1 MPKVSEQ
8 ISKANATSQG
18 RTDANLAN
26 DAINLGGLPAN
37 DYATKKYV
45 QDYHDGKEE
54 TLKQYIDSQDASVLE
69 QAKEYTN
76 SQIRNQDFSDFAK
89 VTDVQALD
97 TKLSG
102 ELEEGLNAQKSYTD
116 QKTEQIVKDVNAN
129 FQDVEN
135 SIETLNGNMN
145 NLFQSVSNGK
155 SQIAGAITDKGVP
168 TSASDSYSTMASNIR
183 AIPQT
188 GGGSTDPNYVNT
200 SDATATA
207 NDILNGKTAYVK
219 GQKVYGNL
227 IYTKE
232 NNYEINPDNPY
243 PEKAEVELIYGE
255 SQDLAINK
263 VTHSSTTN
271 DIYDISSDKNLL
283 IYYDDTDQKIKC
295 LFKGINQLGEQAY
308 VRKVNSTGETVSPEY
323 TFEDLGISD
332 VENYNLEKIKFSIM
346 NTKESES
353 AYECRVAF
361 LFIKNVITEESEP
374 VYKCFI
380 FKVLTSNGYI
390 KTENETFDVGESESG
405 TIINVLAISKWK
417 IISDTKE
424 TNYYNSDK
432 DLVWSSDSF
441 TLAIVAYASNGYFYE
456 IYQFSD
462 FYSETNYTDENVIQ
476 KKLSAT
482 IPKGWSGQYFYC
494 RFASNDRLFWVTW
507 HSSYGSSQTCINRI
521 NVYVFNSDMVVLN
534 SYISSARDNSGIN
547 EDPYCFTNDGLYMYS
562 GSTGKI
568 YSCNI
573 NYETGEIQTGESFS
587 LGFSNSLKNITFS
600 KDRNFLFLIL
610 INNDVYM
617 YSVDYE
623 NKTSK
628 QLNYF
633 EKANI
638 KIMSDLRTFEMPNIE
653 TMIETVSDKKN
664 LIGLKYA
671 GKTFYNNIYNVGRF
685 TARQEDVRS
694 GKSFIGYNGIPE
706 TGTANF

>member
-89 VTDVQALD
+89 VTDVKALD

-155 SQIAGAITDKGVP
+155 SEIAGAITDKGVP

-188 GGGSTDPNYVNT
+188 GGGSTDPNYINT

-283 IYYDDTDQKIKC
+283 IYYDGTDKKIKC

-332 VENYNLEKIKFSIM
+332 VEKYNLKKIKFSIM
-346 NTKESES
+346 NTNESES

-361 LFIKNVITEESEP
+361 LFIKGFQTKEPKP

-380 FKVLTSNGYI
+380 YKVHTSNGNI
-390 KTENETFDVGESESG
+390 KTENEPFNVGESEGG
-405 TIINVLAISKWK
+405 TITNVLAINKWK
-417 IISDTKE
+417 IISETQE
-424 TNYYNSDK
+424 TNFYNIHN

-441 TLAIVAYASNGYFYE
+441 TLAIVAGGSNGCFYE
-456 IYQFSD
+456 IYQFLNI
-462 FYSETNYTDENVIQ
+462 YVEANYTDENVIQ
-476 KKLSAT
+476 RKLSAE
-482 IPKGWSGQYFYC
+482 IPGGWSGQYFYC

-507 HSSYGSSQTCINRI
+507 YSSYGSSQSCINRI
-521 NVYVFNSDMVVLN
+521 NVYVFNSDMVVIK
-534 SYISSARDNSGIN
+534 SYISSATGNSGIN
-547 EDPYCFTNDGLYMYS
+547 GNPYCFTDDGLYAYNS
-562 GSTGKI
+562 GNI
-568 YSCNI
+568 CSCNI
-573 NYETGEIQTGESFS
+573 NYETGEIQTEKIITMPGYTY
-587 LGFSNSLKNITFS
+587 KNITFS
-600 KDRNFLFLIL
+600 KSNQFFMFVTSTGNEVFL
-610 INNDVYM
+610 
-617 YSVDYE
+617 YSIDYE
-623 NKTSK
+623 NKSYE
-628 QLNYF
+628 QLGHFNG
-633 EKANI
+633 ANL

-694 GKSFIGYNGIPE
+694 GKSFIGYDGVPE